1 MSSELVTRARG
12 FVLHE
17 AARGYFG
24 YIDQRMFSRTRSSDA
39 ARGSLILFDAYYA
52 GLMLGLTYRKTG
64 TPEML
69 DRAGIFI
76 QNYPNEYEP
85 YREYIAGLLVDAE
98 VTALHSEDYSEQQL
112 EKSIAK
118 LLQVASPTRLSPEG
132 MHILNLYAAG
142 GFELLRSKMGAKPS
156 DPSNFL
162 IRYQALLE
170 NEIGQ

>member
-1 MSSELVTRARG
+1 MTSEGRTSARG

-17 AARGYFG
+17 GVRNYF
-24 YIDQRMFSRTRSSDA
+24 DFSNLRMFNSTRSPDV

-52 GLMLGLTYRKTG
+52 GLMLGLATKRLGAAKDLEG
-64 TPEML
+64 S
-69 DRAGIFI
+69 IFLPS
-76 QNYPNEYEP
+76 YPNEFEA

-98 VTALHSEDYSEQQL
+98 VTALHSEDYSESQL
-112 EKSIAK
+112 ERAIAK

-156 DPSNFL
+156 DPSNFM
-162 IRYQALLE
+162 IRYQAVLE
-170 NEIGQ
+170 AEIRS